1 MQVTTHSGTN
11 FGRKMSLMLRTFSL
25 WFHRQRSEL
34 CGKKLHPIWP
44 HFVTKL
50 SRSWSML
57 LIVVAEW
64 HMSNRQVSSPYKPQS
79 HKDLTQEGTVQM
91 TRKHLKIKKKKSAVE
106 NKNNFHFVSS
116 PLFFLFL
123 NFQCSTVPAFWHVSF
138 RTYLKTWTGEDS
150 SGRVYPASPH
160 PMRTKGKVGN

>member
-91 TRKHLKIKKKKSAVE
+91 TRKHLKIKKKKVLW
-106 NKNNFHFVSS
+106 KTKTIFILFQVHYFF
-116 PLFFLFL
+116 FFLIFSAQL
-123 NFQCSTVPAFWHVSF
+123 YPPSDTSHSVHIWRHGLERILLVEFTQQVHIRWE
-138 RTYLKTWTGEDS
+138 RR
-150 SGRVYPASPH
+150 GR
-160 PMRTKGKVGN
+160 